1 MDFVDEVITVST
13 EEAKQ
18 RALHL
23 ARYNGLFVGV
33 CAWANVL
40 ASEQWI
46 EKNNPDGIVVTIL
59 CDRGERYFSVL
70 GDKNEK

>member
-1 MDFVDEVITVST
+1 MQLVC
-13 EEAKQ
+13 
-18 RALHL
+18 RHALCMML
-23 ARYNGLFVGV
+23 GVEVGV
-33 CAWANVL
+33 SAGANVL